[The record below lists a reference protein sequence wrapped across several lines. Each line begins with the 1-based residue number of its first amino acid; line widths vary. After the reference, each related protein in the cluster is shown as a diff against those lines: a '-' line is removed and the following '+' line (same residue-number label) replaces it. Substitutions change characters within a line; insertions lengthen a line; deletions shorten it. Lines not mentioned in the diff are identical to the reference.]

1 MVSMK
6 KHTIGKNTVA
16 KIAALAKFLE
26 ETHHISLARAIS
38 VSQGKIDRILCGEM
52 RLSKGIISR
61 IASYFC
67 FAPELLYDD
76 DLELPAFDELQLDD
90 DLISI
95 QRHDAQNEMERLKHK
110 HFFGRNWRVLG
121 YRTRVRLIISILL
134 ITIPLVFYIVYC
146 GSKIIYENVDTV
158 RKYREG
164 SDERELYDIYSPKQV
179 LYHEQL
185 EGTSKENNPDA
196 YYVEVLVGTTL
207 EKIKNI
213 SSASSNYETR
223 LQLYFKFDKDDFRNM
238 FRHYAQNVL
247 ADQIID
253 NYYVDYPQEV
263 RPTDLNFAVW
273 IEENKEYFDR
283 WIEANDARFY
293 PGETPSN
300 VLTDKET
307 LFDIGNGEFV
317 ADSYGTLKGLEEVQY
332 YDEDGNLRTMCY
344 QKVKFNASF
353 EKAFDSVRYPLESLQ
368 FKMYILPIMDANYCR
383 YIPDRSETSSGE
395 RLSGFSPYFSI
406 SSGYRPLRESDD
418 IKNFTLRLNYY
429 KDQNSDPAVKFEHT
443 MRTQLEIIVRAN
455 RSGVSLFLK
464 AFINL
469 FSVVI
474 WIIIAFYSQSYTGE
488 DSIGMLGTGLF
499 GAISSMLIGISMVSD
514 AGIFSIITMIN
525 IFTLAVIM
533 IMTYQSIAAKRAAVR
548 NDKIL
553 IAYNGIKLRILF
565 CVLSVCTVVMFG
577 ILPAISYMW
586 TF

>member
-1 MVSMK
+1 MK
-6 KHTIGKNTVA
+6 RHTVGGNTVA
-16 KIAALAKFLE
+16 KIATLAKFLE

-38 VSQGKIDRILCGEM
+38 VSEGKIDKILCGENEPS
-52 RLSKGIISR
+52 RRIIFR

-67 FAPELLYDD
+67 ILPEILYDD
-76 DLELPAFDELQLDD
+76 DLSLPPFDQLQLDE

-95 QRHDAQNEMERLKHK
+95 QRHDAQNEMEKLKHK

-134 ITIPLVFYIVYC
+134 IALPLVLYIAYC
-146 GSKIIYENVDTV
+146 GSRIVSEKIDTV

-164 SDERELYDIYSPKQV
+164 SEEAEIYDVHSPTQV

-185 EGTSKENNPDA
+185 EKTSKENNPDA
-196 YYVEVLVGTTL
+196 YYVDVQVGTSL

-213 SSASSNYETR
+213 SSASSSYETR
-223 LQLYFKFDKDDFRNM
+223 LQLYFKFDKDEFRNM
-238 FRHYAQNVL
+238 FIHYAENVL
-247 ADQIID
+247 SDQIVDDYYAEND
-253 NYYVDYPQEV
+253 NER
-263 RPTDLNFAVW
+263 RPANLVFTTW
-273 IEENKEYFDR
+273 IEEHRDYFQR
-283 WIEANDARFY
+283 WVEANDSRYY

-300 VLTDKET
+300 VLTEKET
-307 LFDIGNGEFV
+307 MFDIGNGEFV
-317 ADSYGTLKGLEEVQY
+317 ADSYGTLKELEEIQY
-332 YDEDGNLRTMCY
+332 YDENGRLRTMCY
-344 QKVKFNASF
+344 QKVKFNGSF
-353 EKAFDSVRYPLESLQ
+353 EKAFDSVRYPLESVQ

-383 YIPDRSETSSGE
+383 YTPDRSETSTGE
-395 RLSGFSPYFSI
+395 RISGFSPYFSI
-406 SSGYRPLRESDD
+406 TSGYRPIRESNG
-418 IKNFTLRLNYY
+418 IKNFILRINYY
-429 KDQNSDPAVKFEHT
+429 KDMNNDPAVAFEHT

-455 RSGVSLFLK
+455 RAGVSLFLQ
-464 AFINL
+464 AFVNL

-499 GAISSMLIGISMVSD
+499 GAISSMLVGISMVSD

-548 NDKIL
+548 NDKVSIS
-553 IAYNGIKLRILF
+553 YNGIKLRILF
-565 CVLSVCTVVMFG
+565 YVLTLCTITMFG